1 MSQADVG
8 ELRRML
14 PDLLSVAREAGELVM
29 RGYRSPRS
37 VVQKKGAIDL
47 VTEYD
52 LASERHIAERLA
64 QLFPDIAIVGEEGH
78 QKAARAGA
86 EDALTFFVDP
96 IDGTT
101 NFAHGHPF
109 FAISL
114 GLCRAGQPLLGVL
127 VAPALGVAWTGV
139 VGGGAERN
147 GEPCAVSTRAVL
159 GDALCATGFGYSVV
173 GAADE
178 NVDEFR
184 EVQRRVRGIRRCGAA
199 ALDLA
204 LVADG
209 TYDAYWE
216 FLLQPWDMAAGAAL
230 VLAAGGQVSAIDGG
244 ALDVRTGACLATNG
258 ALHAPLA
265 ALVASARGGRPVP
278 VRPLAGDAVKG

>member
-1 MSQADVG
+1 MSHVELGELQP

-14 PDLLSVAREAGELVM
+14 PDVLSVAREAGELVM

-37 VVQKKGAIDL
+37 VVHKKGAIDL

-52 LASERHIAERLA
+52 LASERHIAERLGR
-64 QLFPDIAIVGEEGH
+64 LFPDIAIVGEEGY
-78 QKAARAGA
+78 QKSAGAGA

-114 GLCRAGQPLLGVL
+114 GLCRAGEPLLG
-127 VAPALGVAWTGV
+127 
-139 VGGGAERN
+139 
-147 GEPCAVSTRAVL
+147 EPCCVSTRAAL

-173 GAADE
+173 GAEDD
-178 NVDEFR
+178 NVHAFR
-184 EVQRRVRGIRRCGAA
+184 EVQRNVRGIRRCGAA
-199 ALDLA
+199 AIDLA

-230 VLAAGGQVSAIDGG
+230 VLAAGGHVSAIDGG
-244 ALDVRTGACLATNG
+244 PLDVRTGACLATNG
-258 ALHAPLA
+258 AVHAPLA
-265 ALVASARGGRPVP
+265 ALVADARGGQPVP
-278 VRPLAGDAVKG
+278 VRPLAGDGAKG